1 MTCKKTQ
8 GYLAKQRMDVG
19 SEHNAKKD
27 PIKGRA
33 ALRVLADVDELHV
46 TKGQRVVHVDLRKHR
61 PSEAEL
67 LSLLLGPSG
76 NLRAPTVRRGR
87 KLVIGF
93 DEATYRAH
101 VG

>member
-8 GYLAKQRMDVG
+8 GFLAKQCVDVE

-33 ALRVLADVDELHV
+33 ALRVLENVDELHV
-46 TKGQRVVHVDLRKHR
+46 TKGKRVVRVDLRKQR
-61 PSEAEL
+61 PSSEGL
-67 LSLLLGPSG
+67 LALLLGPSG

-87 KLVIGF
+87 TLIVGF
-93 DEATYRAH
+93 DDATYRALLD
-101 VG
+101 